1 MLPDLKRLGPRLG
14 KQLPALKRRW
24 SRPTRRNSWPMMET
38 DGAVV
43 FNLPDGLGLARRARS
58 AGPLAGKAGL
68 GRGTRLGRRRRAVDR
83 ADRRAVAEGHVRDLV
98 HSIQNL
104 RRDSGCEYTDRI
116 ELGIVTDSAE
126 LRKAITDFAE
136 YVQSETLS
144 IRISFE
150 ALPGVD
156 PLEVKIAGHT
166 AKI

>member
-1 MLPDLKRLGPRLG
+1 MLSTELTD
-14 KQLPALKRRW
+14 AL
-24 SRPTRRNSWPMMET
+24 
-38 DGAVV
+38 
-43 FNLPDGLGLARRARS
+43 
-58 AGPLAGKAGL
+58 
-68 GRGTRLGRRRRAVDR
+68 
-83 ADRRAVAEGHVRDLV
+83 VAEGHARDLV

-126 LRKAITDFAE
+126 LCKAITDFAE

-166 AKI
+166 AKIYLRRVK